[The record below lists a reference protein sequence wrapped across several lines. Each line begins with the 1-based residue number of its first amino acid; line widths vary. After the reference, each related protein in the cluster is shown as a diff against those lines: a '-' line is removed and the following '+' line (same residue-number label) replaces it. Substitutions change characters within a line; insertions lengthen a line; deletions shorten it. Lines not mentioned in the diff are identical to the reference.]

1 MLKEIADKL
10 QAEEPYHSA
19 LLAPLEVMGVDQLA
33 DFAVLIKARFK
44 TLPGQQWLVGR
55 EMNRRIK
62 QRFEE
67 AHIDMP
73 FPTRTIHIV
82 QDA

>member
-1 MLKEIADKL
+1 
-10 QAEEPYHSA
+10 
-19 LLAPLEVMGVDQLA
+19 
-33 DFAVLIKARFK
+33 
-44 TLPGQQWLVGR
+44 
-55 EMNRRIK
+55 MNRRIK